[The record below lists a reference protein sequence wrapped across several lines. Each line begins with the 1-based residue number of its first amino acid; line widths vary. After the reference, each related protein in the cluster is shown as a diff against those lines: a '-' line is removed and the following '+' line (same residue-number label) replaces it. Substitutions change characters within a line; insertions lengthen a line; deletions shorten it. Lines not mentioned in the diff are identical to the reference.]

1 MADLYVFEGVSVVRN
16 GAIILGGVTATVPNE
31 GITAIVGPSGS
42 GKTTLLRLCN
52 RLEVPAT
59 GRVVFRG
66 TDIARMDPLE
76 LRRYAGMVFQRPT
89 LFGGTVRD
97 NLLVARGDASQA
109 DLEAA
114 LARAELAPSFLD
126 RIGDDLS
133 GGEAQRAC
141 LARSLLAGP
150 EVLLFDEVTS
160 SLDATPRRGIED
172 TAVHLADAG
181 IPVLWVTHDLAQAMR
196 IANNLIVVIDG
207 TVRYTGP
214 SEAVESAAADVMDF
228 LRAG

>member
-1 MADLYVFEGVSVVRN
+1 MADLYAFEEVSVARN
-16 GAIILGGVTATVPNE
+16 GVTILDGATATMPDE

-52 RLEVPAT
+52 RLEVPVS

-66 TDIARMDPLE
+66 TDIAEMDVLD
-76 LRRYAGMVFQRPT
+76 LRRHAGMVFQRPT

-97 NLLVARGDASQA
+97 NLLVARSDASPS

-114 LARAELAPSFLD
+114 LARAELDPSFLD
-126 RIGDDLS
+126 RVGDELS

-150 EVLLFDEVTS
+150 QVLLFDEVTS
-160 SLDATPRRGIED
+160 SLDATPRRGIEE
-172 TAVHLADAG
+172 TAMHLADSG
-181 IPVLWVTHDLAQAMR
+181 FPVLWVMHDLDQAMR
-196 IANNLIVVIDG
+196 IAGHLIVVIDG
-207 TVRYTGP
+207 AVRYTGP
-214 SEAVESAAADVMDF
+214 AAAVESAASDVMEF